1 MDRRIRRSTQPPQAQ
16 RGMGLVEFA
25 WLLPVMVLLAMGAIS
40 LSTALYN
47 KLIMNQASRQ
57 AVRSWVVSKPVM
69 SKDSVQALASS
80 LCNDQII
87 SFGSSAVVCV
97 PVATG
102 PDLPVPGDV
111 LTVSVSLNFT
121 GLYLFSNL
129 QISTQTSMKY
139 E

>member
-1 MDRRIRRSTQPPQAQ
+1 
-16 RGMGLVEFA
+16 MGLVEFA

-69 SKDSVQALASS
+69 SKDSVQTLASS